1 MPVAVRVPTPPAVPP
16 DVLDFRTRYY
26 LRQRRGREGKS
37 ERGVALLNS
46 IAAPATAPN
55 KEVET
60 FDEAMSELL
69 S

>member
-1 MPVAVRVPTPPAVPP
+1 VAARVKAK
-16 DVLDFRTRYY
+16 
-26 LRQRRGREGKS
+26 E
-37 ERGVALLNS
+37 GVALLNS

-60 FDEAMSELL
+60 FDEAMSELF

>member
-1 MPVAVRVPTPPAVPP
+1 VAARVKAK
-16 DVLDFRTRYY
+16 
-26 LRQRRGREGKS
+26 E
-37 ERGVALLNS
+37 GVALLNS